1 MTVGSGVVVGS
12 IGVTVDSL
20 AGGAEVGM
28 LVSVVLVTGG
38 GTTAVVGSPVGSDAG
53 GVVSTTVE
61 LPVPGKSVSER
72 LIPIS
77 EEVGSGAAVVGSCVA
92 VTEGCS
98 VSGAVGEADADGS
111 VGSADAVGAT
121 VAVGSTDGEDGSADG
136 DDGSSD
142 VGVVVVGTGAA
153 VSVTFAEGRIALVT
167 SEITL
172 LSIELIGA
180 RGSLRVGEG
189 SLVLVTMPVGARRIP
204 VELVGSTD
212 DASEENR
219 SDDVGSA
226 DGLATSDEAASEV
239 GVGAADAVGSSASVA
254 VSVGEADSATAGSEL
269 VGRTIV
275 AGMPPVEA
283 TPADTSL
290 GLSLGA
296 EAKTGAPTELTG
308 VASVEGGTT
317 TVLSTIIVVTP
328 ESEPDVESRRP
339 VDPRKLSGVVSAE
352 LLASELEMTNVGL
365 SVKVGLSKLASRSL
379 IESLFVVSG
388 VLPKGV
394 DCETGVSVVML
405 TLLYCRFR

>member
-1 MTVGSGVVVGS
+1 
-12 IGVTVDSL
+12 
-20 AGGAEVGM
+20 M
-28 LVSVVLVTGG
+28 LVSVALVTGG

-61 LPVPGKSVSER
+61 LPVPGRSVSER
-72 LIPIS
+72 LIPRS
-77 EEVGSGAAVVGSCVA
+77 EEVGSGATVVGSCVA

-111 VGSADAVGAT
+111 VGSADVVGAT
-121 VAVGSTDGEDGSADG
+121 VGVGSADG

-142 VGVVVVGTGAA
+142 VGVVVGTGAA

-212 DASEENR
+212 DSAENR
-219 SDDVGSA
+219 SDEVGSA

-296 EAKTGAPTELTG
+296 EAKTGLPTELTG

-328 ESEPDVESRRP
+328 GTEPDVES
-339 VDPRKLSGVVSAE
+339 VDPRELSAVVSAE

-394 DCETGVSVVML
+394 DCETGDSVVML